1 VVIDASIREAIV
13 KENARFPVPRG
24 GLLAALRLVQEAYG
38 AVNPTAA
45 DELAEIFE
53 LRRVEILEVMSFY
66 DFFTTAPVGRHRVHV
81 CTGLSCSLLGGR
93 TLLREIARQLE
104 VEPGATTRDG
114 RITLARGECLGACAN
129 APVMRIDG
137 EYHEDLDPAGAERA
151 LAELE

>member
-1 VVIDASIREAIV
+1 MVIDASIREAIV

-66 DFFTTAPVGRHRVHV
+66 DFFTSFNIPKLYLTHN
-81 CTGLSCSLLGGR
+81 
-93 TLLREIARQLE
+93 I
-104 VEPGATTRDG
+104 
-114 RITLARGECLGACAN
+114 
-129 APVMRIDG
+129 
-137 EYHEDLDPAGAERA
+137 
-151 LAELE
+151 